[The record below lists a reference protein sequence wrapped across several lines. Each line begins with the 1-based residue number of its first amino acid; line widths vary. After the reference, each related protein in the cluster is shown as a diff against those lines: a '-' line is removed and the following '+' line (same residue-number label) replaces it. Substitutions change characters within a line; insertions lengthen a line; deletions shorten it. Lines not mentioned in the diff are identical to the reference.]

1 MVYMHA
7 TRSQGVAGG
16 VIVRALW
23 ICMRVRVYMWHVH
36 TQAEEAPRMERM
48 RVRVYMW
55 HVHTQAEEAPR
66 MERMRVRVGNKVV
79 VAQVNNDGTA
89 EQVLKLQQACLH
101 VCCVHA
107 CACACM
113 HM

>member
-23 ICMRVRVYMWHVH
+23 IC
-36 TQAEEAPRMERM
+36 M